1 MDDRFENFTVT
12 VLKLGKLVQK
22 IKLFEMESY
31 GLKAIHVMC
40 IYFAGLAP
48 VTAVELCRLTS
59 EDKAAISRALS
70 LLKQKGYITYP
81 AGAYNAEISLTEE
94 GRKLCEFINVRATA
108 AADFAGKGYGD
119 FKLAV
124 GEAVADKLAPIQAE
138 QARLLSDKAYLD
150 NVLASGAEKAY
161 RTAKKTLA
169 KVYKKIGFY
178 QL

>member
-108 AADFAGKGYGD
+108 AADFAGKD
-119 FKLAV
+119 LTDADRAV
-124 GEAVADKLAPIQAE
+124 LYKSLSSIAANLESYYK
-138 QARLLSDKAYLD
+138 RLLK
-150 NVLASGAEKAY
+150 NG
-161 RTAKKTLA
+161 R
-169 KVYKKIGFY
+169 
-178 QL
+178 